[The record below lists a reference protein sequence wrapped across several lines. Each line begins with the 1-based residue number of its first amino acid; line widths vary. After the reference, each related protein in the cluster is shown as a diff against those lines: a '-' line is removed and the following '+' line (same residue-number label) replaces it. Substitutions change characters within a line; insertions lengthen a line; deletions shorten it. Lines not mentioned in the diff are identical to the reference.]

1 MAGTKEKKNIFWK
14 TGRFFRQV
22 WAELGKVVWP
32 NKQQTVTFTLIV
44 ISVVVLLGAAIW
56 IVDQILNQI
65 LKLLIS

>member
-1 MAGTKEKKNIFWK
+1 MAGTKEKKNIFRK
-14 TGRFFRQV
+14 AGGFFRQV

-56 IVDQILNQI
+56 VVDQILNQI